1 VTSLTVRPADAYAA
15 LRVIADAAKA
25 AAEVVLEENV
35 VPAAAAVGAT
45 TFTTPFGKV
54 YTSTTEA
61 HVEILASGDL
71 RAWLVENLPEHPDN
85 KNLPVRDDRL
95 RSIIPEHDE
104 DTFDEHQLR
113 RAVKAYVA
121 SSVACGEED
130 AEVVVVK
137 ILRAAFPPRTVPEQI
152 AGWVIPYLTERARIV
167 TTVGPGDGDDDYHE
181 DRYSV
186 VDGVTGEEWPWAT
199 AVPKKVTWNGRFD
212 KEKKAE
218 TTGLILEQV
227 NQFAT
232 LVGVKEIGA

>member
-1 VTSLTVRPADAYAA
+1 VTALTVRPADAYAA

-35 VPAAAAVGAT
+35 VPAAEAVGAT

-61 HVEILASGDL
+61 HVEIVASGDL
-71 RAWLVENLPEHPDN
+71 RAWLVENLPFENPFGA
-85 KNLPVRDDRL
+85 K
-95 RSIIPEHDE
+95 SIIPEHDE

-186 VDGVTGEEWPWAT
+186 VDGETGEEWPWAT